1 MTRVKEAIKKMR
13 SHPRLGDEEFDK
25 IYSPKFLSL
34 SYRHFT
40 QIRSV
45 RLAIQLIGDSPDIS
59 ILDIGSGIGKFCHI
73 GSQLSKC
80 KFTGVELR
88 DDFYAEAGRIA
99 AQLDQNK
106 PTFIHGSFTS
116 INFKKYNAF
125 YFFNSFEEYYN
136 PDCIIDEKT
145 VKSQEL
151 YNELKTTLKEK
162 LNEASLGSKLITYYV
177 KPGHVPDTYTLKFS
191 GEDGHMKL
199 WVKER

>member
-1 MTRVKEAIKKMR
+1 MSSVKEVIKKMR
-13 SHPRLGDEEFDK
+13 SHPKLRDEEFDK
-25 IYSPKFLSL
+25 IYDPKFLSL

-45 RLAIQLIGDSPDIS
+45 RLAIQLIGDSPSIS

-73 GSQLSKC
+73 GSQLSNC
-80 KFTGVELR
+80 KFTGIELR
-88 DDFYAEAGRIA
+88 DDFYAEAVRIA
-99 AQLDQNK
+99 AQLNHNN
-106 PTFIHGSFTS
+106 PTFIHGTFTA
-116 INFKKYNAF
+116 IDFKKYNAF

-151 YNELKTTLKEK
+151 YNELKSSLKEK
-162 LNEASLGSKLITYYV
+162 LNDAAPGSRLVTYYV
-177 KPGHVPDTYTLKFS
+177 KQGHVPDTYQLKFS